1 MTGFGALRTA
11 AVVTGAVG
19 GLSGAAYGLLTEQA
33 KRARTVI
40 GIPDHPPLN
49 ADGVFLPDGS
59 GPHPFGTGPNP
70 LRFAVIGD
78 SSAAGLGVDL
88 PEQLPGMLLASGL
101 AKEAG
106 QPVLLT
112 TYAVSGSTTRDLLD
126 PVNRALADPPLVALV
141 IIGANDVTDRLSV
154 RDSARL
160 LGVQLARLRAADVN
174 VVVGTC
180 PDLGAIRPIP
190 QPLRAVASGWSLR
203 LARAQRAAVERLGA
217 TPVALAELLSPEFFA
232 RPDDLFS
239 PDRFH
244 PNAAGYEAAAA
255 VLLGPVCLAAGVWSP
270 ERAENSRRIETERV
284 AMAAIAAEEQAVA
297 ESAGVLPTALPPMGG
312 RTLAP
317 G

>member
-1 MTGFGALRTA
+1 MMGFRAFRTA
-11 AVVTGAVG
+11 AVIAGAVG

-40 GIPDHPPLN
+40 GMPEHPPLN
-49 ADGVFLPDGS
+49 ADGVYLPDGA
-59 GPHPFGTGPNP
+59 GPLPFGTGRDP

-88 PEQLPGMLLASGL
+88 PTQLPGTLLARDL
-101 AKEAG
+101 AREAG
-106 QPVLLT
+106 RPVLLT
-112 TYAVSGSTTRDLLD
+112 TYAISGSTTRDLLD
-126 PVNRALADPPLVALV
+126 QVNRALADPPAVALV

-160 LGVQLARLRAADVN
+160 LGAQLARLRAADVR

-190 QPLRAVASGWSLR
+190 QPLRAVASVWSLL
-203 LARAQRAAVERLGA
+203 LARAQRSAVQRFGCA
-217 TPVALAELLSPEFFA
+217 PVALAALLSPEFFA

-255 VLLGPVCLAAGVWSP
+255 VLLAPVCTAAGVWTP
-270 ERAENSRRIETERV
+270 ERAAQSQREQAERL
-284 AMAAIAAEEQAVA
+284 ARAAIVAEEQATA
-297 ESAGVLPTALPPMGG
+297 ETAAVLPSTLPVSG

>member
-1 MTGFGALRTA
+1 MTGFNAFRTA

-40 GIPDHPPLN
+40 GVLDHPPLN
-49 ADGVFLPDGS
+49 ADGVFLPDGT
-59 GPHPFGTGPNP
+59 GPHPFGTGPDP

-88 PEQLPGMLLASGL
+88 PEQLPGTLLASGL
-101 AKEAG
+101 AREAG
-106 QPVLLT
+106 RPVLLT
-112 TYAVSGSTTRDLLD
+112 TYAISGSTTRDLND
-126 PVNRALADPPLVALV
+126 QVNRALADPPTVALV

-160 LGVQLARLRAADVN
+160 LGVQLARLRASDVN

-190 QPLRAVASGWSLR
+190 QPLRAVARGWSLL
-203 LARAQRAAVERLGA
+203 LARAQRAVVERVRCV
-217 TPVALAELLSPEFFA
+217 PVALAELLSPEFFA

-244 PNAAGYEAAAA
+244 PNAAGYAAAAA
-255 VLLGPVCLAAGVWSP
+255 VLLGPVCMAAGLWSA
-270 ERAENSRRIETERV
+270 ERAEEMRLAEVERV
-284 AMAAIAAEEQAVA
+284 ARIAAAAEDQVVA
-297 ESAGVLPTALPPMGG
+297 ESTGVLPSALPPMGG
-312 RTLAP
+312 RTLAA